1 MNDETL
7 VNDDHIIINSSW
19 SEGDED
25 VNDIR
30 PKNQGIG
37 VYLDI
42 LLK

>member
-7 VNDDHIIINSSW
+7 VDADHIIINSSW

-30 PKNQGIG
+30 PKNQGEG
-37 VYLDI
+37 NYYTR
-42 LLK
+42 